1 MSNAKSKK
9 TKSLKRR
16 KSFPATLEFF
26 AIGEKLNRKFATN
39 GLYFVLCHENTDEKM
54 WNYYLYVLALERIM
68 VSMDVD
74 RLMGPIMGREDGFTR
89 FEKIYALVRLFM

>member
-1 MSNAKSKK
+1 MTWKNINKLVIEGHFFSSFILFSKKLFSFTYFQTKMSNAKSKK

-54 WNYYLYVLALERIM
+54 
-68 VSMDVD
+68 
-74 RLMGPIMGREDGFTR
+74 
-89 FEKIYALVRLFM
+89 